1 MHVSY
6 GNVVRAKIVLVAA
19 QGPGSDVIAACAAKA
34 WHQASSFN
42 SSGSV
47 RPNRDAL
54 TSPDKSFHKEAETRR
69 FASVSLEP

>member
-1 MHVSY
+1 MSY

-19 QGPGSDVIAACAAKA
+19 QGPGNDVTAACAAKA
-34 WHQASSFN
+34 WDQASSFN

>member
-1 MHVSY
+1 MSY

-19 QGPGSDVIAACAAKA
+19 QGPGNDVIATRAAKA

-42 SSGSV
+42 SLGSV

-54 TSPDKSFHKEAETRR
+54 TSPDKSCHREAETRR

>member
-1 MHVSY
+1 MSY

-19 QGPGSDVIAACAAKA
+19 QGPGNDVIATCAAKA

-47 RPNRDAL
+47 RPKQGRTHL
-54 TSPDKSFHKEAETRR
+54 SR
-69 FASVSLEP
+69 